1 MICGKEQGEMA
12 ITNQRGISRKGVSR
26 VMGVL
31 ISGAVLIVREMS
43 HCDK

>member
-1 MICGKEQGEMA
+1 MA
-12 ITNQRGISRKGVSR
+12 IAYQRDISRKGVSG